1 MAEHAPSA
9 ATPLPRLI
17 RGGADDPL
25 LPQLLTS
32 IRHASEIELAVSF
45 IKSSGLALIFDA
57 LSERCDQENPARIRI
72 ITSDYLG
79 VTDGQALRN
88 LMLLAERGADVRVFE
103 THGRSF
109 HLKAYI
115 FTREEGHRGEAFIG
129 SSNISREALTAGLEW
144 NYRVEEPDAAG
155 EARLAEIHEAFQA
168 IFTADEARVLD
179 YPWIEDYERRRP
191 ENRPAIAPG
200 SDDHELPPPDP
211 TTTQAEALDALRASR
226 EAGYARG
233 LVVMATGLGKTYLAA
248 FDAAQAGAG
257 RVLFVAHRAE
267 ILLQA
272 EATFQRVFPK
282 AQIGRYQG
290 HARDT
295 HADMLFASVQ
305 TLHQSHHLVQFDPDA
320 FEYIII
326 DEFHHAAAGTYRRLL
341 QYFAPTFLLGLTATP
356 DRADQANILSL
367 CDDNLVYSADLFDG
381 IRASL
386 LCPFHY
392 YGILDETIDYQSL
405 PWRNRRFE
413 EQALENQ
420 LATRGRARHNL
431 REWRDKAGQRTLAF
445 CASRRHADFMA
456 DYFQRAGI
464 SAVSV
469 HGTSATS
476 RDEAIEQL
484 TDGRLAVVFSVE
496 LFSEGV
502 DIPAVETILLLR
514 PTESPVL
521 FLQQIGRGLR
531 QAEGKDHLIVLDFV
545 GNHRAFLNR
554 PQALFKS
561 ETTGNGLRRFTQAYR
576 NNTLE
581 LPPGCFANYDLQFI
595 EFLESLIPGNAG
607 EEFENL
613 RAALGRRPTAT
624 EAYRAGISL
633 KKLRDSAGH
642 WWAFVD
648 SKNDLNEAEAH
659 CVTAHGEFLRE
670 VETTAMT
677 KSYKMVLLEALL
689 EIDGFATPPT
699 LEALTA
705 ASAKIFHRRPA
716 LLADLPQAL
725 QSTDALDGESLSRE
739 WRKNPIYFW
748 IKGDKR
754 PETDRWFVVD
764 DDHFRPTFAL
774 DGQVDK
780 ATFTD
785 MVQELVD
792 YRLAQYRPKKGD
804 PGGADVIPFP
814 SGQNQSTLPYYPDLE
829 IACGH
834 FRTSSPEEP
843 EQIGVPAGVGRID
856 PERHFVARARGDSM
870 NGGKYPIQDGDYLL
884 MEWATPT
891 SAGSITGSTL
901 ALERSDEAGDTQ
913 YLLREVVKDGDG
925 QYWLRARNPEYE
937 DLPADESMRTFA
949 RLREILDPLA
959 MARGQSFYRKEIP
972 PLFGEVFN
980 AAIWETGHVVLAD
993 RTHILLVTLNKQGKQ
1008 TEHRY
1013 LDHFIDD
1020 RTFHWQSQNQT
1031 KADSKRGREIIEQA
1045 KRGTRIHL
1053 FVREHR
1059 LRTDGRAAP
1068 FRYMG
1073 EVEYL
1078 SHEGEKPMGVRFRLM
1093 V

>member
-1 MAEHAPSA
+1 MADHAPSA
-9 ATPLPRLI
+9 AMPLPRLI
-17 RGGADDPL
+17 HGGADDPL

-32 IRHASEIELAVSF
+32 IRQASEIELAVSF
-45 IKSSGLALIFDA
+45 IKSTGLALIFDA
-57 LSERCDQENPARIRI
+57 LSERCNQQRPVRIRI

-79 VTDGQALRN
+79 VTDPQALRS
-88 LMLLAERGADVRVFE
+88 LMLLSERGADVRVFE

-115 FTREEGHRGEAFIG
+115 FTREGGNRGEAFIG

-144 NYRVEEPDAAG
+144 NYRVEGFDSTG
-155 EARLAEIHEAFQA
+155 EKRLAEIRNAFEA
-168 IFTADEARVLD
+168 IFTAEEARALD
-179 YPWIEDYERRRP
+179 YAWIEAYERRRP
-191 ENRPAIAPG
+191 MTRPVISPG
-200 SDDHELPPPDP
+200 SDDHELPTPDP
-211 TTTQAEALDALRASR
+211 TTTQLEALTALKNSR
-226 EAGYARG
+226 KAGYSRG

-248 FDAAQAGAG
+248 FDAEQAGAD

-290 HARDT
+290 DERDT

-305 TLHQSHHLVQFDPDA
+305 TLHQARHLARFDPDA

-341 QYFAPTFLLGLTATP
+341 QHFMPNFLLGLTATP

-413 EQALENQ
+413 EHALENQ
-420 LATRGRARHNL
+420 LATRSRARHAL
-431 REWRDKAGQRTLAF
+431 REWRDKAALRTLAF
-445 CASRRHADFMA
+445 CGSRRHADFMA
-456 DYFQRAGI
+456 DYFQHAGI
-464 SAVSV
+464 SATSV
-469 HGTSATS
+469 HGSSTTS
-476 RDEAIEQL
+476 RDEAIERL
-484 TDGRLAVVFSVE
+484 TDGRISVVFSVD

-502 DIPAVETILLLR
+502 DIPAVDTILLLR

-531 QAEGKDHLIVLDFV
+531 QADGKDHLVVLDFV

-554 PQALFKS
+554 PQALF
-561 ETTGNGLRRFTQAYR
+561 EREATGDGLRKFTQAYR
-576 NNTLE
+576 SSTLE

-607 EEFENL
+607 AEFENL

-624 EAYRAGISL
+624 EAYRAGLSL
-633 KKLRDSAGH
+633 RKLRDDAGH
-642 WWAFVD
+642 WWAFVGAKD
-648 SKNDLNEAEAH
+648 ELSDAEAD
-659 CVTAHGEFLRE
+659 CVTAHGDFLRE

-677 KSYKMVLLEALL
+677 KSYKMVLLEAFL
-689 EIDGFATPPT
+689 EIDGFTAPPT

-705 ASAKIFHRRPA
+705 ASAQIFHRRPA
-716 LLADLPQAL
+716 LFDDLPRPL
-725 QSTDALDGESLSRE
+725 QSNDALDSETLSKE
-739 WRKNPIYFW
+739 WRKNPIHFW
-748 IKGDKR
+748 TKGDKG
-754 PETDRWFVVD
+754 PEVNRWFVVEGN
-764 DDHFRPTFAL
+764 HFRPTFTL
-774 DGQVDK
+774 SDQIDQT
-780 ATFTD
+780 TFTN

-792 YRLAQYRPKKGD
+792 YRLAQYRPKEGGTGSTTVLPF
-804 PGGADVIPFP
+804 PGGQGRPTI
-814 SGQNQSTLPYYPDLE
+814 PYYSDLK

-834 FRTSSPEEP
+834 FRTSNPEEP
-843 EQIGVPAGVGRID
+843 EHIGIPADVGRID

-870 NGGKYPIQDGDYLL
+870 NGGKRPIQNGDYLL

-891 SAGSITGSTL
+891 SAGSITGSTM
-901 ALERSDEAGDTQ
+901 AIERADEAGDTQ
-913 YLLREVVKDGDG
+913 YLLREVIKDADG
-925 QYWLRARNPEYE
+925 HYRLRAKNPEYE
-937 DLPADESMRTFA
+937 DLAADESMRTFA
-949 RLREILDPLA
+949 RLKELLDPLA

-993 RTHILLVTLNKQGKQ
+993 RTHVLLVTLNKQGKQ
-1008 TEHRY
+1008 TKHRY

-1020 RTFHWQSQNQT
+1020 HTFYWQSQNQT
-1031 KADSKRGREIIEQA
+1031 KATSKRGREIIEQA

-1053 FVREHR
+1053 FVRENR
-1059 LRTDGRAAP
+1059 LKSDGRAAP

-1073 EVEYL
+1073 ELEYL
-1078 SHEGEKPMGVRFRLM
+1078 SHEGEEPMGVKFS
-1093 V
+1093 VS